1 MYAICIPSK
10 SPCGLKFV
18 SVHTMYSVCVS
29 LLHYTYSELSTAGN
43 SSPLATIIAKNI
55 KKAIK
60 LFNIKCDELT
70 VSGRSEC
77 VQVSGAPNHAQLRNI
92 TVVNTLHTFNTIMNQ
107 VEMHVLHVHVHV
119 HDIVHVSDM

>member
-1 MYAICIPSK
+1 MYMYMCTIP
-10 SPCGLKFV
+10 
-18 SVHTMYSVCVS
+18 
-29 LLHYTYSELSTAGN
+29 SELSTAGN

-55 KKAIK
+55 KKSIK

-92 TVVNTLHTFNTIMNQ
+92 TVVNTLHIFNTIMNQ
-107 VEMHVLHVHVHV
+107 VETHVMYVYVQ
-119 HDIVHVSDM
+119 

>member
-1 MYAICIPSK
+1 MLLYHRSLVTFLMY
-10 SPCGLKFV
+10 
-18 SVHTMYSVCVS
+18 MYMCT
-29 LLHYTYSELSTAGN
+29 HYCSELSTAGN
-43 SSPLATIIAKNI
+43 SNPLATIIAKNI

-77 VQVSGAPNHAQLRNI
+77 IQVSAAPNHAQLRNI

-107 VEMHVLHVHVHV
+107 VGMNVSVLSR
-119 HDIVHVSDM
+119 I